1 MKKSIGVL
9 IAVMF
14 LVSLMPAVS
23 SIDGSINYNP
33 DGGGNTIPVKI
44 LAIWETNGDDY
55 TLDDDYYSPG
65 CQIDPPLEYNAYSE
79 VWVYVA
85 VLDLNDPM
93 EITDTDQIKI
103 DISWPENDIPDRDD
117 LGIGGKAWDN
127 LEPVYFASWAEYEM
141 AHSIDYGSNWPFIC
155 YYNQANDEEYPD
167 GYEYIHWQYFENNVI
182 FFKAKYELYYH
193 DPAGWY
199 DADVTIQASTYDNQ
213 KNYFEYVYTLAISPD
228 FEYVGWGG
236 QHLINTWHAKDGNWV
251 WSYLDGYPTIRN
263 VGNWDTELGCHFTA
277 GDFATEDVLF
287 DIRAGDANPES
298 EKYNPTYCEENSL
311 DGMIPCNWDYYPIP
325 IDNDP
330 WLGYDTEYDDVLLK
344 CHLMKLDFYIKVLQW
359 TNGPGPYS
367 FDIDLFCMEPQW
379 YPAPGFPCPLGPPD
393 QPD

>member
-1 MKKSIGVL
+1 MKKSIGIL

-44 LAIWETNGDDY
+44 LAIWETNGDEY

-65 CQIDPPLEYNAYSE
+65 CQIDPPLEYDAYSD
-79 VWVYVA
+79 VWVYIA

-103 DISWPENDIPDRDD
+103 DISWPENGISDRDD
-117 LGIGGKAWDN
+117 LGVGGKAWDN
-127 LEPVYFASWAEYEM
+127 LEPVYFATWEEYES
-141 AHSIDYGSNWPFIC
+141 AHAIDYGANWPFIC
-155 YYNQANDEEYPD
+155 YYNQAADEEYPD
-167 GYEYIHWQYFENNVI
+167 GYEYLDWQYFENNVI

-199 DADVTIQASTYDNQ
+199 DADITIQASTYDNQ
-213 KNYFEYVYTLAISPD
+213 KNYFEYVYTLCLDPD
-228 FEYVGWGG
+228 FEYVNWGG

-263 VGNWDTELGCHFTA
+263 VGNWDAEIGCHFTA

-298 EKYNPTYCEENSL
+298 EKYNPTYCEENDL
-311 DGMIPCNWDYYPIP
+311 DGMIPCNWCYYPIP

-330 WLGYDTEYDDVLLK
+330 WLGYDTNYDDVLLK
-344 CHLMKLDFYIKVLQW
+344 CHTMKLDFYIKVLQW

-367 FDIDLFCMEPQW
+367 FDIDLYCMEPDW
-379 YPAPGFPCPLGPPD
+379 YPAPGYPCPMGEPEP
-393 QPD
+393 Q

>member
-23 SIDGSINYNP
+23 SIDGTINYNP

-103 DISWPENDIPDRDD
+103 DISWPENYIDNRED

-127 LEPVYFASWAEYEM
+127 LEPVYFATWAEYEM
-141 AHSIDYGSNWPFIC
+141 ADSIDYGSNWPFIC

-167 GYEYIHWQYFENNVI
+167 GYEYIHW
-182 FFKAKYELYYH
+182 H
-193 DPAGWY
+193 
-199 DADVTIQASTYDNQ
+199 
-213 KNYFEYVYTLAISPD
+213 TLK
-228 FEYVGWGG
+228 
-236 QHLINTWHAKDGNWV
+236 T
-251 WSYLDGYPTIRN
+251 
-263 VGNWDTELGCHFTA
+263 
-277 GDFATEDVLF
+277 
-287 DIRAGDANPES
+287 
-298 EKYNPTYCEENSL
+298 
-311 DGMIPCNWDYYPIP
+311 M
-325 IDNDP
+325 
-330 WLGYDTEYDDVLLK
+330 
-344 CHLMKLDFYIKVLQW
+344 
-359 TNGPGPYS
+359 
-367 FDIDLFCMEPQW
+367 
-379 YPAPGFPCPLGPPD
+379 
-393 QPD
+393 